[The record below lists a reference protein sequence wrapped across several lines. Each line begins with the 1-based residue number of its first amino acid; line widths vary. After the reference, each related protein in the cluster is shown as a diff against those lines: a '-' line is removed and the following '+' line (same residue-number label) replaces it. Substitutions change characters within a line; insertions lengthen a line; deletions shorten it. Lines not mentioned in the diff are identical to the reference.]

1 MSMMDSSL
9 LSILLSAT
17 VSKGAGLLDGLIKCA
32 GIAGC
37 DAADPTHNRK
47 ENGQVRVCVGLEVTV
62 NPQQLESETQVKTL
76 VFMCD
81 LTLT

>member
-1 MSMMDSSL
+1 MVSSSVL
-9 LSILLSAT
+9 LSLAVMLLT
-17 VSKGAGLLDGLIKCA
+17 QH
-32 GIAGC
+32 
-37 DAADPTHNRK
+37 TTRK